1 MKVNALLATILF
13 LGAHNAFATTNEVV
27 ISSDCDTKQ
36 EIITLID
43 EITPVRICGKKFSLL
58 KEKETQKKFLLYIL
72 DEKKNLFF
80 YDFIKKEDLKHN
92 DLNLFY
98 KKSENKFFVK

>member
-27 ISSDCDTKQ
+27 ISSNCDQNQ
-36 EIITLID
+36 EIITLVD
-43 EITPVRICGKKFSLL
+43 EITPVKICSKRFSLI
-58 KEKETQKKFLLYIL
+58 KKETQKKFLLYIL

-80 YDFIKKEDLKHN
+80 YDSINKEDLNHS
-92 DLNLFY
+92 DLELFY
-98 KKSENKFFVK
+98 KKSENRFFIK

>member
-27 ISSDCDTKQ
+27 ISSDCDKKQ

-43 EITPVRICGKKFSLL
+43 EITPVRICDKKFSLL
-58 KEKETQKKFLLYIL
+58 KEKETQKKFIQ
-72 DEKKNLFF
+72 KSPFWGFFFFINNLTFRKIF
-80 YDFIKKEDLKHN
+80 L
-92 DLNLFY
+92 
-98 KKSENKFFVK
+98 